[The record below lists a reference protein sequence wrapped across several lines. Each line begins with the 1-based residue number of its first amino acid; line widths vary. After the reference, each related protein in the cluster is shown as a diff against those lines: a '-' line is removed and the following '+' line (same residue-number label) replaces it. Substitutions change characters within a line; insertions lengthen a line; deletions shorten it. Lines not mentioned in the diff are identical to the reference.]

1 MQKRLISYALLAAS
15 TASSAIISDVREA
28 IARNDLAHADA
39 QVEAYRKQNGTTPEV
54 LEAMSW
60 LGRGAL
66 ATKDYAQAEAYAQ
79 KTYDLS
85 VQLLKSASARSGTS
99 FAHRAWRSDRGA
111 GQCYGRAGRA
121 LRRCRLSAKATGR
134 PIAPPPSGRAS
145 RRTSIC
151 SRLEGK
157 PAPAIEIKEY
167 LGPKPSSLAA
177 LKGKPALL
185 FFWAHW
191 CGDCKSEVSVLS
203 KIQQEYAGRVAII
216 GPTQRYGYVAEGQE
230 APPDV
235 ELKYIDEVRQKYY
248 AARIPGFQTPVS
260 EETFKNYGA
269 STTPTMVLLDANG
282 IVRLYRPGKMSYE
295 ELKSHLDKLTAH
307 PS

>member
-15 TASSAIISDVREA
+15 TASSAIIADVREA
-28 IARNDLAHADA
+28 IARNDLAHAHA
-39 QVEAYRKQNGTTPEV
+39 QVETYRKQNGTTPEV

-60 LGRGAL
+60 LSRGAL

-85 VQLLKSASARSGTS
+85 IQLLRSAPLDTER
-99 FAHRAWRSDRGA
+99 H
-111 GQCYGRAGRA
+111 
-121 LRRCRLSAKATGR
+121 L
-134 PIAPPPSGRAS
+134 PIALGAAIEVQANVMAARGERSAAVDYLRKQLQTYRA
-145 RRTSIC
+145 TSIR
-151 SRLEGK
+151 SRIQKNINLLTLEGK
-157 PAPAIEIKEY
+157 AAPAIDTREY

-248 AARIPGFQTPVS
+248 AARVPGFQTPVS

-282 IVRLYRPGKMSYE
+282 IVRLYRPGKMTYD
-295 ELKSHLDKLTAH
+295 ELKRHLDKLTAH